1 MDIERLRPVA
11 EQTDCRELKKFFL
24 RLYEVAMGDLSLD
37 RQYFA
42 VRALQESKMNNNRI
56 ISLTLMSLALACL
69 TGLSAQAWQ
78 KKASEDVLKIGTEL
92 VQVDVLVLDKDNRP
106 VSGLKREDFQLYDND
121 KLQEITHFSYE
132 VSKQRGGETSALPK
146 TIAPGELNRVIAFVI
161 DTLHMNPDSVY
172 RTRVMLQD
180 FVDKQMSAGD
190 LVLIQPTAGG
200 SGLYQQFTTDTR
212 VLAGAIRQLRPAFIL
227 DSNTPARRSG
237 SSQQVLSL
245 LPALAEA
252 RAGVTQA
259 PGQGGTGTDPNIAAM
274 LEEADSRA
282 TITALNNL
290 VNALSR
296 LPGRKIGVF
305 VSEGFRAF
313 QASMQSD
320 LSETAARAARA
331 NVVFYSIDPNGL
343 DPVSYVAGDGQLDI
357 TDGPAAVDFD
367 PNSPTGLV
375 LPSGLPHENPA
386 TTTRRRDYFESQDAL
401 TAIALDSGGKF
412 FRNTND
418 IKAGLD
424 SLLQQNEAYY
434 LLGFQPEADKWDG
447 KFHKI
452 KVAVSGRPDLTVTTR
467 RGYTAKDVKSDARTT
482 LKPQVAEALEAINSP
497 LARRDLYAQLTAL
510 YRDNT
515 RREPVM
521 TSLIQIDA
529 AKLNFQQAGGKHK
542 TKLEVLGFVLDVTG
556 RAIDT
561 FSKTADLNL
570 DPEGHKELLRDGLLI
585 SRTISVRP
593 GVYQVKTLVRE
604 HGTGLIGTASSYVE
618 VPDLKTDHLA
628 VSSIFTDLQLFNQDK
643 AGEMTG
649 IGNAFSLRRFTRAQ
663 NMAYAVIVYN
673 AKAESNKTQLMML
686 TRILKNGVPVYKSQ
700 LKPVEAIDGSAPPAR
715 IHTGGILQ
723 LASLTAGDYLLEVTI
738 VDRLRKKDNV
748 VRQEIDFTVQ

>member
-1 MDIERLRPVA
+1 MM
-11 EQTDCRELKKFFL
+11 KK
-24 RLYEVAMGDLSLD
+24 
-37 RQYFA
+37 
-42 VRALQESKMNNNRI
+42 NRI
-56 ISLTLMSLALACL
+56 AFLIVVSLVISCVAS
-69 TGLSAQAWQ
+69 LSAGAGQ
-78 KKASEDVLKIGTEL
+78 KKDDDVLKLGIEL
-92 VQVDVLVLDKDNRP
+92 VQVDVLVLDKDGHP
-106 VSGLKREDFQLYDND
+106 VSGLKREDFELYDND
-121 KLQEITHFSYE
+121 KLQTITHFSYE
-132 VSKQRGGETSALPK
+132 ASRPRGGEVSALPK
-146 TIAPGELNRVIAFVI
+146 SIVPGDLNRVIAFVV

-172 RTRVMLQD
+172 RTRRMLQD
-180 FVDKQMSAGD
+180 FVDKQMAPGD

-200 SGLYQQFTTDTR
+200 SGIYQQFTTDTR

-252 RAGVTQA
+252 RAGIDQA
-259 PGQGGTGTDPNIAAM
+259 PGQGGTGTEPSVAAM
-274 LEEADSRA
+274 LEEADTRA
-282 TITALNNL
+282 TLSALNNL
-290 VNALSR
+290 VLALGK

-313 QASMQSD
+313 QVSMQAD

-343 DPVSYVAGDGQLDI
+343 DPLSNVAGDGQLDI
-357 TDGPAAVDFD
+357 TDGPAPTD
-367 PNSPTGLV
+367 PSLTSPTGLI
-375 LPSGLPHENPA
+375 LPSGLPDANPVHS
-386 TTTRRRDYFESQDAL
+386 RRRDYFESQDAL
-401 TAIALDSGGKF
+401 NSLALDSGGKF

-424 SLLQQNEAYY
+424 SVLAQNEAYY
-434 LLGFQPEADKWDG
+434 LLGFQPAADKWDG
-447 KFHKI
+447 KFHKL
-452 KVAVSGRPDLTVTTR
+452 KVVVPGRPDLTVTTR
-467 RGYTAKDVKSDARTT
+467 RGYTAKDEKIDKRST

-529 AKLNFQQAGGKHK
+529 SKLNFQQADGKHK

-556 RAIDT
+556 RPVDT

-570 DPEGHKELLRDGLLI
+570 DPQVHQEVLRDGLLI
-585 SRTISVRP
+585 SRTINVPP

-604 HGTGLIGTASSYVE
+604 HGTGMIGTASSYVE
-618 VPDLKTDHLA
+618 VPNLKTNDLA
-628 VSSIFTDLQLFNQDK
+628 TSSIFTDLQLFNQDK
-643 AGEMTG
+643 TGERTG
-649 IGNAFSLRRFTRAQ
+649 IGSAFSQRHFTRAQ
-663 NMAYAVIVYN
+663 NMAYALIVYN
-673 AKAESNKTQLMML
+673 AKSESNTTQLMMA
-686 TRILKNGVPVYKSQ
+686 TRILRNGVPIFKGQ
-700 LKPVEAIDGSAPPAR
+700 LKPVEAIEGSAPPAR
-715 IHTGGILQ
+715 IHTGGIMQ
-723 LASLTAGDYLLEVTI
+723 LSSLAPGDYVLEITI
-738 VDRLRKKDNV
+738 VDRLRKTGGT